1 MIIGFQQGGVFTPP
15 FVVYQP
21 SAPVPIT
28 SEKASSK
35 KEDKKDSGVELKEI
49 FGLIRELEGLPG
61 DEDVAFGALKKLF
74 DSIEYKINNPELQ
87 YMGSTSSIS
96 SDYLKIIRIIDD
108 IKGQAKAYTEALNT
122 ATANNNLSEAAVD
135 SHGRIMVMNEQ
146 GFDWV
151 TPEEYYE
158 DRESEQYQ
166 IVTNADLLDFRRK
179 GVGGLAFNN
188 SVFNTVANGMGSKQI
203 TDLIQEAINGLGKLS
218 SNAPISGYIGVT
230 AGQLINGLD
239 SYIAAVKK
247 SDGVYQDVEDLYKAN
262 LLTENQA
269 EQAEQALKYIYFT
282 LPNSAK
288 ATLKLK
294 SGVGTDLGALEL
306 ISSLIASKHSKTYK
320 LDISLEG
327 GPTKEIA
334 EIDKDE
340 SKMKNTFLI
349 DLIKNEGG
357 SEMGFIF
364 DVGNGIVLRAN
375 GRMHSG
381 IVDATN
387 YETLGSGSFEEIF
400 LKSGMQ
406 NIINDQADI
415 TFGDQKISRAQFK
428 KLIYDNTGVLR
439 TNLPIKNDG
448 TVDIEILDRYKQAE
462 DDLKLTNK
470 TREDYLKIYKK
481 HNIEFLLM
489 PNGEKMESK
498 FWPFIVMEASTTSEN
513 GIKKSEYIREVED
526 PSEDDINMVEGSLS
540 DKENPY
546 VIDEFNLLNPA
557 DWFNN
562 YDIYYKGLV
571 FIPVNPNV
579 VSALHGSGQE
589 IDYEEARAQD
599 EKYSNFNKMIRQQN
613 NSSSILNN
621 N

>member
-21 SAPVPIT
+21 SAPVPTT
-28 SEKASSK
+28 SEKTSSK

-61 DEDVAFGALKKLF
+61 DEDAAFGALKKLF

-122 ATANNNLSEAAVD
+122 ATTNNNLSEAAVD

-151 TPEEYYE
+151 TPEDYYE
-158 DRESEQYQ
+158 NRESEQYQ

-203 TDLIQEAINGLGKLS
+203 TDLIQGAINNLGKLS

-247 SDGVYQDVEDLYKAN
+247 SDGVYQNVEDLYKVN
-262 LLTENQA
+262 LLTETQA

-288 ATLKLK
+288 AALKLK

-306 ISSLIASKHSKTYK
+306 ISSLIASKHNKTYK
-320 LDISLEG
+320 FEVSLEG
-327 GPTKEIA
+327 GPTSKHINAKEQKTSI
-334 EIDKDE
+334 ED
-340 SKMKNTFLI
+340 SFLWR
-349 DLIKNEGG
+349 
-357 SEMGFIF
+357 
-364 DVGNGIVLRAN
+364 VQ
-375 GRMHSG
+375 
-381 IVDATN
+381 
-387 YETLGSGSFEEIF
+387 
-400 LKSGMQ
+400 Q
-406 NIINDQADI
+406 NIGTYYGSMKVNNESASALTLRGTIFEQVLTPDNKHIGDNSIENMLNNSHLRSITIGKAYFGNQVLSENDMKKI
-415 TFGDQKISRAQFK
+415 MYKGDG
-428 KLIYDNTGVLR
+428 LMR
-439 TNLPIKNDG
+439 TNLPVNDDGKPAFELLDLWESLKLDVDLTKTSAKDLLATDKYKKLRQYFNNDG
-448 TVDIEILDRYKQAE
+448 SW
-462 DDLKLTNK
+462 NK
-470 TREDYLKIYKK
+470 NKVK
-481 HNIEFLLM
+481 
-489 PNGEKMESK
+489 
-498 FWPFIVMEASTTSEN
+498 PFIVFNGMTTDGLINIEPKNKFVVDKDTSADMV
-513 GIKKSEYIREVED
+513 GRLKLGLATKVESD
-526 PSEDDINMVEGSLS
+526 MVYP
-540 DKENPY
+540 D
-546 VIDEFNLLNPA
+546 IDEQN
-557 DWFNN
+557 WFEPFSIQ
-562 YDIYYKGLV
+562 YDHVYEGTIYMP
-571 FIPVNPNV
+571 I
-579 VSALHGSGQE
+579 HM
-589 IDYEEARAQD
+589 
-599 EKYSNFNKMIRQQN
+599 NKN
-613 NSSSILNN
+613 SSILNQGVDLGIAYSIEEEYQDSLKPDYQATN
-621 N
+621 INMLK